1 MDNPEKALIKVTWH
15 EGQPPETIP
24 VQFYPT
30 EVSLEKGAQIAE
42 VAIPGLDSPL
52 LQFVHGQNEKMT
64 LDLFFDTT
72 EDGMGA
78 DATSVTIHTDRIYG
92 LVKIVPERHA
102 PPICEFIWINPFP
115 GSGINSALGG
125 HQRRNSFK
133 CVVESVKQKFTL
145 FSTTGIPLRAT
156 LSVTLR
162 EYKTLE
168 EQLGRQN
175 PNSPDR
181 TQSRVLQRGETLA
194 LVAARHYMKASQWRH
209 IADANQIEDPRR
221 IMPGMFLTLPPVR

>member
-1 MDNPEKALIKVTWH
+1 MDHPEKGLFKVTWV
-15 EGQPPETIP
+15 EGQTPETIP

-42 VAIPGLDSPL
+42 IAIPGLDSPL

-78 DATSVTIHTDRIYG
+78 GAQSVTQHTDKIYG

-102 PPICEFIWINPFP
+102 PPICEFIWVNPFP
-115 GSGINSALGG
+115 GSQINAALGG
-125 HQRRNSFK
+125 NQRRTSFK

-145 FSTTGIPLRAT
+145 FSTEGVPLRAT

-162 EYKTLE
+162 EYKTLND
-168 EQLGRQN
+168 QFGRQN

-181 TQSRVLQRGETLA
+181 TQSRVLEQGETLA
-194 LVAARHYMKASQWRH
+194 LVAARHYMKPGEWRRV
-209 IADANQIEDPRR
+209 ADANRIDDPRR
-221 IMPGMFLTLPPVR
+221 LTPGTFLTLPPIR